1 MVQIWLRMGV
11 VGMVLGSLVFGFGA
25 SHAANQRWKILY
37 TLNFFICL
45 IAAGLYLAM
54 SLGLGFQVIYERPTF
69 WVRYLTWFCSTPL
82 LLLDLAFLGRT
93 DLPIT
98 GSLIGANAY
107 MIATGFVG
115 AITPKPMNQI
125 WYLVSCGAFLGTLY
139 LLVKPY
145 RLQAEQN
152 YPRSKRVFRK
162 LLTAHVVLWSLY
174 PVVWILAATGFGV
187 LSQGYETMSYTLLD
201 LASKVGFGFLSLNSL
216 RQLETERLN
225 SAPTERSSLDN
236 VATY

>member
-1 MVQIWLRMGV
+1 MVQIWLQIGAI
-11 VGMVLGSLVFGFGA
+11 GMMLGSLVFGFGA
-25 SHAANQRWKILY
+25 SHAANQRWQILY

-54 SLGLGFQVIYERPTF
+54 SLGLGSQVIYDRPTF
-69 WVRYLTWFCSTPL
+69 WVRYITWFCSTPL

-93 DLPIT
+93 NLPIT

-125 WYLVSCGAFLGTLY
+125 WYLVSCGAFLATLY

-145 RLQAEQN
+145 RLQAEQHYPTPSKYFAN
-152 YPRSKRVFRK
+152 YLP
-162 LLTAHVVLWSLY
+162 
-174 PVVWILAATGFGV
+174 P
-187 LSQGYETMSYTLLD
+187 MSYCGLCIP
-201 LASKVGFGFLSLNSL
+201 SSGF
-216 RQLETERLN
+216 
-225 SAPTERSSLDN
+225 
-236 VATY
+236 

>member
-1 MVQIWLRMGV
+1 MVQIWLQIGAI
-11 VGMVLGSLVFGFGA
+11 GMIVGSLVFGFGA
-25 SHAANQRWKILY
+25 SRAPNQRWQILY

-54 SLGLGFQVIYERPTF
+54 SLGLGTQVIYDRPTF
-69 WVRYLTWFCSTPL
+69 WVRYITWFCSTPL
-82 LLLDLAFLGRT
+82 LILDLAFLGRT
-93 DLPIT
+93 NLPIT
-98 GSLIGANAY
+98 CSLLGANAY

-125 WYLVSCGAFLGTLY
+125 WYLVSCGAFLATLY
-139 LLVKPY
+139 LLLQPY
-145 RLQAEQN
+145 RRQAEQH
-152 YPRSKRVFRK
+152 YPHAKQVFRK

-216 RQLETERLN
+216 WQLEAQKVQET
-225 SAPTERSSLDN
+225 
-236 VATY
+236 V

>member
-1 MVQIWLRMGV
+1 MVQIWLQIGV

-25 SHAANQRWKILY
+25 NRASERRWQILY

-54 SLGLGFQVIYERPTF
+54 SLGLGSQVIYDRPTF
-69 WVRYLTWFCSTPL
+69 WVRYITWFCSTPL
-82 LLLDLAFLGRT
+82 LILDLAFLGRT
-93 DLPIT
+93 NLPIT
-98 GSLIGANAY
+98 CSLLGANAY
-107 MIATGFVG
+107 TIATGFVG

-125 WYLVSCGAFLGTLY
+125 WYLVSCGAFIATLY
-139 LLVKPY
+139 LLLKPY
-145 RLQAEQN
+145 RSQAEQH
-152 YPRSKRVFRK
+152 YPHAKQVFRK

-187 LSQGYETMSYTLLD
+187 LSQGYETISYTLLD

-216 RQLETERLN
+216 YQLE
-225 SAPTERSSLDN
+225 AQK
-236 VATY
+236 V

>member
-1 MVQIWLRMGV
+1 MVQIWLQIGV

-25 SHAANQRWKILY
+25 NRASDRQWQILY

-54 SLGLGFQVIYERPTF
+54 ALGLGSQVIYDRPTF
-69 WVRYLTWFCSTPL
+69 WVRYVTWFCSTPL
-82 LLLDLAFLGRT
+82 LILDLACLGRT
-93 DLPIT
+93 NLPIT
-98 GSLIGANAY
+98 CSLIGANAY

-125 WYLVSCGAFLGTLY
+125 WYLVSCGAFIATLY
-139 LLVKPY
+139 LLLKPY
-145 RLQAEQN
+145 RSQAEDH
-152 YPRSKRVFRK
+152 YPHAKQVFRK
-162 LLTAHVVLWSLY
+162 LLTAHVVLWTLY
-174 PVVWILAATGFGV
+174 PIVWILAATGLGV

-216 RQLETERLN
+216 YQLE
-225 SAPTERSSLDN
+225 SQK
-236 VATY
+236 V

>member
-1 MVQIWLRMGV
+1 MVQIWLQIGV
-11 VGMVLGSLVFGFGA
+11 VGMIVGSLVFGYGA
-25 SHAANQRWKILY
+25 SHVSNRRWQILY

-54 SLGLGFQVIYERPTF
+54 SLGLGSQVIYDRPTF
-69 WVRYLTWFCSTPL
+69 WVRYVTWFCSTPL

-93 DLPIT
+93 NLPIT

-107 MIATGFVG
+107 TIATGFVG

-125 WYLVSCGAFLGTLY
+125 WYLVSCGAFLATLY
-139 LLVKPY
+139 LLLKPY
-145 RLQAEQN
+145 RLQAEQH
-152 YPRSKRVFRK
+152 YPHAKQVFRK
-162 LLTAHVVLWSLY
+162 LLAAHVVLWSLY
-174 PVVWILAATGFGV
+174 PVVWILAATGFGL

-216 RQLETERLN
+216 GQLE
-225 SAPTERSSLDN
+225 AQKG
-236 VATY
+236 